1 MVNIVVF
8 GIGESY
14 RNREHFFKE
23 NSSRIH
29 IVGFIDNNQAVQ
41 GKVLNGVKVYAP
53 DDIFQI
59 HFDSIVILSN
69 RHKKEMSRQVL
80 DLGIEQ
86 NLIWDEKKLIQNVLR
101 GKRTLYNGKKCNCYT
116 KKEKIL
122 IVTTNMGFDGG
133 TMVAVYAAQA
143 LQNRGYEVM
152 LTAPIIKENLLEE
165 ILQEGLSI
173 TIVECLPYFFE
184 EDREWV
190 CYYDIVLVNVFQMM
204 NCAYQISKI
213 RPVLWWIHENR
224 SIWNSIYQDTQRE
237 FNEIN
242 SREWMN
248 RLQVVGVSNVAKE
261 AFNHFYPSISDRIM
275 PFGIPDK
282 YIKNDNNELCNRK
295 IIFAVVAGF
304 AMYKGQEILVRAIK
318 KLSKQENQM
327 IEVWF
332 IGFEETVRPWLGL
345 EESEGDNFRFFGVL
359 LHKEVIKI
367 FPQIDVLVC
376 PSLIETMSMSTIEGL
391 MYGKLCITTDQT
403 GIAKYITD
411 GINGF
416 VVKANDPDDLKNRI
430 EWIIQNKD
438 KWDPIKRNARNTY
451 EQEFTLELFGERLE
465 FELKRC
471 KEKFY
476 EDIVNVPSTI
486 SQSKGK

>member
-1 MVNIVVF
+1 MVNIVIF

-14 RNREHFFKE
+14 RNREQFFKE

-29 IVGFIDNNQAVQ
+29 IVGFIDNNKAVQ

-53 DDIFQI
+53 EDILQI

-86 NLIWDEKKLIQNVLR
+86 NLIWDEKKLIRNVLR
-101 GKRTLYNGKKCNCYT
+101 GKRTLYNGKKSSRHT

-122 IVTTNMGFDGG
+122 IVTTDMGFDGG

-152 LTAPIIKENLLEE
+152 LAAPIIKDKLLEE

-173 TIVECLPYFFE
+173 TIVDCLPCFFE
-184 EDREWV
+184 KDKEWV

-213 RPVLWWIHENR
+213 RPVMWWIHENR

-237 FNEIN
+237 FSEID
-242 SREWMN
+242 SIEWMN
-248 RLQVVGVSNVAKE
+248 RLEVVGVSNLAKE
-261 AFNHFYPSISDRIM
+261 AFNFFYPSISNRTL

-282 YIKNDNNELCNRK
+282 YIIYDKKEFCTSK

-304 AMYKGQEILVRAIK
+304 AIYKGQEILVKAIK
-318 KLSKQENQM
+318 KLSKQENKM

-332 IGFEETVRPWLGL
+332 IGFGDAVRPWLGL
-345 EESEGDNFRFFGVL
+345 QESGGDNFRFWGML
-359 LHKEVIKI
+359 SHKEVIKI
-367 FPQIDVLVC
+367 LPQIDVVVC
-376 PSLIETMSMSTIEGL
+376 PSLIETMSMSIIEGL

-403 GIAKYITD
+403 GIAEYITD

-416 VVKANDPDDLKNRI
+416 VVKANDSDDLKSRI

-438 KWDPIKRNARNTY
+438 KWDSLRRNARKTY
-451 EQEFTLELFGERLE
+451 EKEFTLELFGERLE

-476 EDIVNVPSTI
+476 EDIVNVPPTI
-486 SQSKGK
+486 S